1 MVLNETIED
10 LQLGGLTILQ
20 KKKGFRFGVDAVLLS
35 NFVQVK
41 KGDVVLD
48 IGTGTGIIPILLAA
62 KTQARHITGLEI
74 QEEFAEMAAR
84 SVARNAQEKQI
95 SIIQGD
101 IKDWESLFGKAKF
114 DLVVSN
120 PPYIEGMSGLKN
132 SSDSVSIARHE
143 IKCTL
148 QDVVAAAAGVL
159 RPNGRL
165 AMIYRPHRLVD
176 LFEAFRANGIE
187 PKTIRFVSANVGDV
201 PSLVVVQGT
210 KFGKKELKVLEN
222 LYIGEAPNE

>member
-84 SVARNAQEKQI
+84 SVARNSQEKQI